1 MKGVIRYDEMDL
13 SRVCNAPVF
22 LQCLM
27 WISMWLVPGFLLQAQ
42 KEDRFIM
49 IQNNSFEG
57 IPGCCKVPDGW
68 VNDGDLNFT
77 PPDLLPALNEY
88 QGINFPH
95 EYVFNVQKM
104 PMHGHTYLAMA
115 VRQQGS
121 YERVK
126 QRLNSPLKADHC
138 YGFSIYLSYSDTWVS
153 PTFENPNHQ
162 SFGKGGIL
170 RVWGHTGKLKE
181 LLATSPSI
189 DHLDW
194 YAYQVNF
201 RPKNPIEW
209 IALEAYYAGNEP
221 YNGNILLDG
230 MSNVYMMSCTEEVR
244 KPD

>member
-1 MKGVIRYDEMDL
+1 MKSISRYDEMSFWPMSISPTIL
-13 SRVCNAPVF
+13 KA
-22 LQCLM
+22 LM
-27 WISMWLVPGFLLQAQ
+27 GISMWLVPGFMLQAQ

-57 IPGCCKVPDGW
+57 IPGCCRVPEGW

-77 PPDLLPALNEY
+77 PPDLFPALNEY
-88 QGINFPH
+88 QGINFPY

-126 QRLNSPLKADHC
+126 QRINSALKADSC
-138 YGFSIYLSYSDTWVS
+138 YGFSIYLSFSDTWVS
-153 PTFENPNHQ
+153 PTIENPNQQ

-170 RVWGHTGKLKE
+170 RVWGYNGNHKE
-181 LLATSPSI
+181 LLAISTAI

-209 IALEAYYAGNEP
+209 IALEAYYVGNEP

-230 MSNVYMMSCTEEVR
+230 MSNVYKMSCTEEVK